1 MVHRQKRILFLL
13 CTLLLASTCALAQPA
28 PWKRY
33 TIRGEEFSVMLPAP
47 PATSSRKPV
56 VMRLGKAQQ
65 QRTLG
70 AYADGLAFTVL
81 CVENVGPRESLD
93 DYLEQEIFTH
103 AGWERTSQQELTVN
117 GFKGKQYISPNKV
130 PGTMQIFATR
140 NHICRFHAFGAT
152 TEDARIKQ
160 FFSSIVLGG
169 KPQGILVSEVAATQS
184 QASTA
189 TQDNANAFTV
199 KNVERRPFIAMKPEP
214 RYTEEA
220 RRNAT
225 VGSVILKAIFTADGT
240 ITNIQVASGLPHGLT
255 EKALEAVQKIRF
267 IPAMKN
273 GKFVS
278 TWMQLEYNFNLY

>member
-1 MVHRQKRILFLL
+1 MKRFAFLSSV
-13 CTLLLASTCALAQPA
+13 LLVVAVDALAQPA

-47 PATSSRKPV
+47 PAMSSRKPV

-81 CVENVGPRESLD
+81 CVENSAPRESLD
-93 DYLEQEIFTH
+93 DYLEQEIFTRS
-103 AGWERTSQQELTVN
+103 GWERTSQQELTLN
-117 GFKGKQYISPNKV
+117 GFKGKQYLSTNKV
-130 PGTMQIFATR
+130 PGTVQIFATR
-140 NHICRFHAFGAT
+140 DHICRFHAFGAT
-152 TEDARIKQ
+152 TEDERVKQ

-169 KPQGILVSEVAATQS
+169 KTDGIAVSDRPGAPAQS
-184 QASTA
+184 AGSTA
-189 TQDNANAFTV
+189 TQDNANALTV
-199 KNVERRPFIAMKPEP
+199 KEVERRPFIAMRPEP

-220 RRNAT
+220 RQHRT
-225 VGSVILKAIFTADGT
+225 VGSVLVKAVFTADGT
-240 ITNIQVASGLPHGLT
+240 ITNVQVASGLPYGLT
-255 EKALEAVQKIRF
+255 EKALEALQKIRF

-273 GKFVS
+273 GKLVS

>member
-1 MVHRQKRILFLL
+1 MVLLQKRIVLLL
-13 CTLLLASTCALAQPA
+13 CLWLLVAGDALAQPA
-28 PWKRY
+28 TWKRY

-47 PATSSRKPV
+47 PVTSSRKTV

-117 GFKGKQYISPNKV
+117 GFKGKQYIVPNKV

-152 TEDARIKQ
+152 TVDARVKQ

-169 KPQGILVSEVAATQS
+169 KPDGIQVSDAPVQS
-184 QASTA
+184 ARSTA
-189 TQDNANAFTV
+189 TQANANAFTV
-199 KNVERRPFIAMKPEP
+199 KEVERRPFIAMKPEP

-225 VGSVILKAIFTADGT
+225 VGSVIVKAIFTADGT

-255 EKALEAVQKIRF
+255 EKALEALQKVRF
-267 IPAMKN
+267 IPAMKD